1 MLNAVSC
8 NSWPVSILF
17 CVELQAG
24 FPLGRSASLG
34 LFLEESFA
42 IDGSH
47 TAHAGGGDRLAVDLV
62 RAVSGDEDARN
73 IGFTAFREFE
83 ITSFIYGEDSGE
95 KLGAGDQADSDE
107 NARTIQ
113 GGFGSRFKVLQTHAG
128 DFVFGDIQYFQHLAV
143 PDRLDFGMTQHAVCH
158 DF

>member
-1 MLNAVSC
+1 MLKKSRDAVRC
-8 NSWPVSILF
+8 GIPIF
-17 CVELQAG
+17 G
-24 FPLGRSASLG
+24 SARLG

-47 TAHAGGGDRLAVDLV
+47 TAHAGGGDGLAVDLV

-113 GGFGSRFKVLQTHAG
+113 GGFSSRFEVLQTHAG
-128 DFVFGDIQYFQHLAV
+128 DFIFGDIQYFQHLAV
-143 PDRLDFGMTQHAVCH
+143 PDRLYFRMAQHAVCH